1 MKNFIKLN
9 VFQLK
14 NSHMVTMALHSLE
27 TLQTIACAPVL
38 KYLGQLV
45 ICAHLTES
53 ETNRGLI

>member
-1 MKNFIKLN
+1 
-9 VFQLK
+9 
-14 NSHMVTMALHSLE
+14 MVTMALQSSE

-53 ETNRGLI
+53 ETNHGLI